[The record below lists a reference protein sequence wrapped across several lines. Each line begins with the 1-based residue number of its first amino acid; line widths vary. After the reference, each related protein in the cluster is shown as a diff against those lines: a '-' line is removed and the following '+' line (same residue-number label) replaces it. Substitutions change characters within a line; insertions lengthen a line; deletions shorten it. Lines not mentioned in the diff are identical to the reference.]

1 MAPSRLE
8 VNFTRLLSRCES
20 IALQKRG
27 ETEWRLE
34 KYVAALEDMLVG
46 LKKSSS
52 KPAAEVLKDYSR
64 KVDFLKG
71 LLEVEKLP
79 SPGEKAPSNQLLDPG
94 QVPGAANEKMSGS
107 RSIHSKKGRVVGEM
121 KIEFMGAQESSK
133 TGSTVTDM
141 RHRRALRL
149 QERRSVVELDAVMQQ
164 QRLLQEKLAEDVL
177 HLARN
182 LKNNSLASQGLLR
195 HHSQVLSPTLE
206 EADGRPEY
214 LGAVSQSEQLKEHA
228 RKSVTCFPC
237 LLLVLVCFI
246 FISTILFIRLFPKLR

>member
-71 LLEVEKLP
+71 LLDAEKLP
-79 SPGEKAPSNQLLDPG
+79 SPSEKAPSNQLLDPG
-94 QVPGAANEKMSGS
+94 QVPSAANEKMSGS
-107 RSIHSKKGRVVGEM
+107 RSIHTKAKGGVLGEM
-121 KIEFMGAQESSK
+121 RIEFMGAVRGQVPPSL
-133 TGSTVTDM
+133 
-141 RHRRALRL
+141 ALRL

-206 EADGRPEY
+206 EAGGRLEH
-214 LGAVSQSEQLKEHA
+214 LRAVSQSEQLKEHA
-228 RKSVTCFPC
+228 RKSVTCFSS